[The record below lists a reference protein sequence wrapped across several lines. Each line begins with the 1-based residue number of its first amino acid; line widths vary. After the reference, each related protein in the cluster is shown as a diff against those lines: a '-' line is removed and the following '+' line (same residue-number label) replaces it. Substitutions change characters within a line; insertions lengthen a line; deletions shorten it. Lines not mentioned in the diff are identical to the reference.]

1 MSDTV
6 SNDERDEAAIVDDG
20 PGDSPI
26 PLELDGRQIVPAG
39 HAPRLETVRIP
50 GGGILVGEMDR
61 VGNGA
66 WIGTADTVTVER

>member
-1 MSDTV
+1 MSESDT
-6 SNDERDEAAIVDDG
+6 DDGTIVDDG

-50 GGGILVGEMDR
+50 GGGILVGEINW
-61 VGNGA
+61 VGEGA